1 LKRNKIFI
9 FLGPPGSGKGTLS
22 AMCTEQFGWLLL
34 STGNLCRD
42 HIARNTDLGKEIKN
56 FSDQGLLVP
65 DEIIAQMVAD
75 WLLSHNNLPEGVIF
89 DGYPRTLEQAKVLY
103 DFLQT
108 KLQNFCVVLV
118 KVNIDSQLLEDR
130 ILGRVVC
137 PAKDCG
143 RTYSVKGAIEL
154 QPKKAMICDSC
165 ESVLICRTDDTKKS
179 LQQRLKV
186 YYDHEQDI
194 IDFYVDKGF
203 DICMINSAQ
212 SKQEVFKD
220 FKNLALNNHGC

>member
-1 LKRNKIFI
+1 LKSNKIFI

-22 AMCTEQFGWLLL
+22 AMCMEQFGWLLL

-42 HIARNTDLGKEIKN
+42 HIARNTDLGKEIKK

-75 WLLSHNNLPEGVIF
+75 WLLSHKNLPEGIIF
-89 DGYPRTLEQAKVLY
+89 DGYPRTLEQAEALY
-103 DFLQT
+103 NLLQT

-118 KVNIDSQLLEDR
+118 KVNADDQLLENR

-137 PAKDCG
+137 PKKDCG
-143 RTYSVKGAIEL
+143 RTYSTTGALEL
-154 QPKKAMICDSC
+154 RPKKTMVCDSC
-165 ESVLICRTDDTKKS
+165 ESMLICRTDDTKES
-179 LQQRLKV
+179 LQLRLKI
-186 YYDHEQDI
+186 YYQHEQSI
-194 IDFYVDKGF
+194 IDFYVGKGF
-203 DICMINSAQ
+203 DICMLNGAQ

-220 FKNLALNNHGC
+220 FTNLTLNNHGC